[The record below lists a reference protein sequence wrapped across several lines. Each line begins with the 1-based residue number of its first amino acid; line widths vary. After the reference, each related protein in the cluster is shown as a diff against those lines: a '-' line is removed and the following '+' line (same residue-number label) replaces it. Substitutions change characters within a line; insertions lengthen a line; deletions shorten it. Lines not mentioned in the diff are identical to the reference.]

1 MTRLAIIAAVVYSSM
16 MTAFAFLAL
25 SLWPVFDPKHMA
37 LILFIS
43 NAIQLVSL
51 PLLGVAGKVQA
62 DALHAKADALHEKH
76 DALHAHITKG
86 AE

>member
-1 MTRLAIIAAVVYSSM
+1 MKRLALLSAAIYSSM
-16 MTAFAFLAL
+16 VTAFVFLAL
-25 SLWPVFDPKHMA
+25 SLWPTIDPRHMA

-62 DALHAKADALHEKH
+62 DALHEKADALHEKH
-76 DALHAHITKG
+76 DALHDKISQL
-86 AE
+86 

>member
-1 MTRLAIIAAVVYSSM
+1 MNKLALIAAAVYSSM
-16 MTAFAFLAL
+16 LTAFAFLAL
-25 SLWPVFDPKHMA
+25 SLWPTIDPKHMA

-62 DALHAKADALHEKH
+62 DALHAKADALHDKH
-76 DALHAHITKG
+76 DALHAMMKG

>member
-1 MTRLAIIAAVVYSSM
+1 
-16 MTAFAFLAL
+16 
-25 SLWPVFDPKHMA
+25 
-37 LILFIS
+37 
-43 NAIQLVSL
+43 L

-86 AE
+86 EE